1 MEDAKAMM
9 ASLDAV
15 QKAET
20 AIATRRNWGE
30 CPYCGDKTGAC
41 TPGHCQN
48 HGVGRGGKPGSGVGT
63 WADEN
68 SLYAPEMTETWDNSG
83 FHRPDQD
90 PRGLTDRGDAQ
101 LADNLAPT
109 KLHGQITPG
118 GPMPSITL
126 KGVSIKG
133 QSSVQYQEAAAAA
146 QTEAQS
152 ALNQDQVPRAY
163 QSTVRDYFDD
173 LKK

>member
-1 MEDAKAMM
+1 MGEPARA
-9 ASLDAV
+9 
-15 QKAET
+15 T
-20 AIATRRNWGE
+20 A
-30 CPYCGDKTGAC
+30 
-41 TPGHCQN
+41 
-48 HGVGRGGKPGSGVGT
+48 GK
-63 WADEN
+63 
-68 SLYAPEMTETWDNSG
+68 
-83 FHRPDQD
+83 RQ
-90 PRGLTDRGDAQ
+90 TDRGAGD
-101 LADNLAPT
+101 LPPGLTPT
-109 KLHGQITPG
+109 KVKGQFTPG
-118 GPMPSITL
+118 SQMPSITL